1 MQKNFFETALSR
13 SKSFF
18 EKIWNKI
25 KNFVSKHELVFKTML
40 EVLLAILYIAWAI
53 LMLYFFSQILLS
65 GLLENSAMQ
74 IALAIAGYV
83 FIAWYTYWITFGN
96 KNEKE
101 FRRIQRALWDI
112 RFSQKSSSIDDSLT
126 RSEFKIAML
135 KRKISDNEIKYKLE
149 ELERKLDKL
158 AEPK

>member
-1 MQKNFFETALSR
+1 MQKNFFETAVSR

-25 KNFVSKHELVFKTML
+25 KNFVSKHELVFKDML

-53 LMLYFFSQILLS
+53 FMLYSFSQILLS
-65 GLLENSAMQ
+65 GFEENSAIQ